1 MLDGRNKRIN
11 QREGQFAVTTEKEG
25 RANQSFFL
33 LLLLFIGYT
42 CVYVDKYTIGIS
54 LVTISKD
61 LGFDPSEK
69 GIILGAFFLGYTI
82 MQIPMGYL
90 SNKFGS
96 KIVLVFSL
104 VGVGLFLMIFGFGFS
119 LLFLVIIRFLTGALA
134 HAGYPPSV
142 SGFIATNVPA
152 EKKGFAQTIMISSS
166 GFAMFIGPLLVAPL
180 LTTVGW
186 RNTYY
191 IMGGIVILIGLS
203 LLILPK
209 QTKTASSGTKEAK
222 QSLSFLQ
229 ILKDPVIWVLVIAAF
244 LMNASVYGLTSW
256 LASYLSEAR
265 GLPIDQV
272 GYVSSLTGVFILL
285 AGVLGGYLI
294 GRFFRGKEKHII
306 VLSGLVGAL
315 CIYGVFMMQSLLTSI
330 IMLCIANM
338 LCIIAFST
346 LMSLPHQLFRPDE
359 VATKYATVNAGGVF
373 GGFFAPMIIGALV
386 QKTGSYQSA
395 FLFLAGTFLFGGLAV
410 LMIRGKR
417 KKQKQLV

>member
-1 MLDGRNKRIN
+1 M
-11 QREGQFAVTTEKEG
+11 
-25 RANQSFFL
+25 
-33 LLLLFIGYT
+33 
-42 CVYVDKYTIGIS
+42 
-54 LVTISKD
+54 
-61 LGFDPSEK
+61 
-69 GIILGAFFLGYTI
+69 
-82 MQIPMGYL
+82 
-90 SNKFGS
+90 
-96 KIVLVFSL
+96 
-104 VGVGLFLMIFGFGFS
+104 
-119 LLFLVIIRFLTGALA
+119 
-134 HAGYPPSV
+134 

-209 QTKTASSGTKEAK
+209 QTKTAKSGTKETK

-373 GGFFAPMIIGALV
+373 GGFFCADDYWGACPKNRLV
-386 QKTGSYQSA
+386 SVRFSIPSRYFSFWRLGGSYD
-395 FLFLAGTFLFGGLAV
+395 
-410 LMIRGKR
+410 
-417 KKQKQLV
+417 